1 MVDEIRVKKDDL
13 AAFCVAAFEKLGV
26 PRRDAEVA
34 TEVLIV
40 ADLRDKGSHGV
51 ARLARYVEGIQAGLM
66 LPTDRSTVVQES
78 DTTALI
84 DGGKSLGQVVGV
96 KGMDLAIRKAKARGT
111 GFVTA
116 RNSNHYGIAGYY
128 ALRAVEHGCVGISM
142 TNAAPLVVP
151 TFGRDAILG
160 TNPIAIAIPCEGDPF
175 LFDAATSVVPRGKLE
190 VYDRLGKPMP
200 LGWAVDARGKGTANA
215 KEVLDNLI
223 HRQGGGILPLGGE
236 GEEFSGHKGYGLA
249 LAVELL
255 CAALSASAFG
265 GKTYVDEHSA
275 NVGHF
280 FGAID
285 VTAFRPL
292 DDLKAEVREY
302 LDSLKGGP
310 KAEGHDRIYTHGE
323 KGFAF
328 ESDCLRR
335 GIPLGPKVVDSL
347 KKIGGQL
354 GVPWPG

>member
-1 MVDEIRVKKDDL
+1 MTS
-13 AAFCVAAFEKLGV
+13 AA
-26 PRRDAEVA
+26 
-34 TEVLIV
+34 
-40 ADLRDKGSHGV
+40 
-51 ARLARYVEGIQAGLM
+51 Q
-66 LPTDRSTVVQES
+66 
-78 DTTALI
+78 
-84 DGGKSLGQVVGV
+84 
-96 KGMDLAIRKAKARGT
+96 
-111 GFVTA
+111 
-116 RNSNHYGIAGYY
+116 
-128 ALRAVEHGCVGISM
+128 
-142 TNAAPLVVP
+142 LVVR
-151 TFGRDAILG
+151 TFGGDAILG
-160 TNPIAIAIPCEGDPF
+160 TNQVAIAVPADGVPF
-175 LFDAATSVVPRGKLE
+175 IYDAATSVVPRGKLE

-200 LGWAVDARGKGTANA
+200 LGWAVDAKGHGTTNA
-215 KEVLDNLI
+215 REVLDNFKN
-223 HRQGGGILPLGGE
+223 RRGGGILPLGGE

-310 KAEGHDRIYTHGE
+310 RAEGHDRIYTHGE

-328 ESDCLRR
+328 ERDCLRR

-347 KKIGGQL
+347 KKIGEQL